1 MLETLD
7 ERADQLLVELTSG
20 RTVTDRVMR
29 AISRQLKDERLNI
42 DVVAKGLAMSSRSLQ
57 RALSEEGTTYQE
69 LLEQTRRGLAIRY
82 LADPGA
88 VIFEVA
94 ILLGFSEPSAFH
106 RAFKRWTG
114 HTPRQFQRL
123 GAEVSPF

>member
-1 MLETLD
+1 LNLCGNRTL
-7 ERADQLLVELTSG
+7 L
-20 RTVTDRVMR
+20 DR
-29 AISRQLKDERLNI
+29 
-42 DVVAKGLAMSSRSLQ
+42 
-57 RALSEEGTTYQE
+57 
-69 LLEQTRRGLAIRY
+69 TRRGLAIRY
-82 LADPGA
+82 LADPTA

-123 GAEVSPF
+123 GGGVARV